1 MVFLQEVIMAANKED
16 YAILNEFHFDIQP
29 VGVKYLVRPPEG
41 IAPLDQKL
49 ALCEMLKKAQGG
61 DVFYANAADHTCEAG
76 QYILGQ
82 REIEDQ
88 FISGEFGAGLGLFKD
103 ARAAARL
110 YHYVPKIA
118 KGVLNYVVLS
128 PLEKLSFEPDVLILL
143 ANIDQTEI
151 LLRAMSY
158 ETGQMWSSK
167 YSAAIGCSW
176 LFAYPY
182 LSGEINFITT
192 GLGFGMRR
200 RKLFPQGLQFIT
212 IPFDR
217 LPSMLRTLREMPL
230 VPEPFKPHG
239 LDFVRQLRQRLCLE

>member
-1 MVFLQEVIMAANKED
+1 MALNKQN
-16 YAILNEFHFDIQP
+16 YGILEEFHFDIQP
-29 VGVKYLVRPPEG
+29 VAVKYLVRTPEG
-41 IAPLDQKL
+41 IAALDQRM

-61 DVFYANAADHTCEAG
+61 EVFYAAAPNHTCEAG

-88 FISGEFGAGLGLFKD
+88 FVNGEFGAGLGLFKE
-103 ARAAARL
+103 ARAASRL
-110 YHYVPKIA
+110 YHYIPKIA
-118 KGVLNYVVLS
+118 KGVLNYVAFS
-128 PLEKLSFEPDVLILL
+128 PLDKLSFEPDVLIVL
-143 ANIDQTEI
+143 ANIDQAEV

-167 YSAAIGCSW
+167 YSAAMGCSW

-182 LSGEINFITT
+182 LTGEMNFIAT

-200 RKLFPQGLQFIT
+200 RKLFPQGLQFVT

-217 LPSMLRTLREMPL
+217 LPSMLRTLGEMPW